1 MSDIKNI
8 HPSVEIRE
16 ACLGDVPGILEMVAE
31 LAEFEHLAD
40 QLVATE
46 EDYRESLFGERPAA
60 EAMVATVSG
69 QLVGY
74 AIFFSTFS
82 TFVGRAGIWL
92 EDLYVRP
99 DFRKAGIGKKLLKAV
114 GEIAEE
120 RNAGRYE
127 WCVLDWNQ
135 NAIDLYTQVGGEIL
149 DEWRIVRLDR
159 AAIEALP
166 EK

>member
-1 MSDIKNI
+1 MTDIKNI
-8 HPSVEIRE
+8 HLSVEIRE
-16 ACLGDVPGILEMVAE
+16 ACLGDVPGLLEMVEE

-46 EDYRESLFGERPAA
+46 EDYRESLFGEHPAA
-60 EAMVATVSG
+60 EALVATVSG

-99 DFRKAGIGKKLLKAV
+99 NFRKAGIGKKLLKAV
-114 GEIAEE
+114 GRIAEE

-135 NAIDLYTQVGGEIL
+135 NAIDLYTQVDGEIL